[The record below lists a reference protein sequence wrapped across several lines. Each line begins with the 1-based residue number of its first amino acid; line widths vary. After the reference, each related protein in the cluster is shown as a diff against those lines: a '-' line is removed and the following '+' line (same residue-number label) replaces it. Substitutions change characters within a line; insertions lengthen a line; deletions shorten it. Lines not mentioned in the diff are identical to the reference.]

1 MNNQKV
7 LATFV
12 VAVLAASL
20 LSVVGITAIP
30 LDKASAQAI
39 TIRTSAD
46 THGGTFFG
54 HGVLQVVV
62 TDPDADDDDLQE
74 SLFVTVDA
82 DADNGTT
89 ATDSFEI
96 FETSDSSGRF
106 EFFLVHVGSDFA
118 DGNATLGD
126 TELDPINPKGYA
138 PVEFETP
145 VPNAEASIIT
155 FGPGGN
161 LGTGAGSVIFTD
173 FSFDIDAGTDTVTI
187 DYEEAPPEITL
198 DRSTYGSTSIQ
209 YMTIGDQD
217 GNEDPTNVDVFTV
230 DSADLN
236 AILFDLSGASFNGTA
251 TFEETGDNTAE
262 FEATLQLTDTFTIAN
277 DELVVTAEAVTGVL
291 NDMANYD
298 DVPSADNTSTD
309 SDSFSFDVDDV
320 DGDLGT
326 IGAVTFGSELSP
338 TIMDNDANV
347 DSQDDDTVPDGLIIT
362 VDNPGGDSVTVD
374 LEETDDD
381 TSIFVPDTTDS
392 EITITFISSAVLTG
406 AQLADDIIQLRP
418 DDITADIV
426 VAYNDTLNGS
436 SEIEL
441 FETTIEMTLAT
452 PQVSLPESAG
462 VNDDFL
468 LTVTDADLNNDA
480 ETKDSYT
487 VTFDGAAPYSLVRGT
502 EDLGVLANFEVE
514 IEGDLV
520 SFTDPLTYT
529 LVETGVDTGVFTS
542 ELDMADILE
551 ETDTAGTIDDGD
563 RIEITYNDLFDD
575 VSREASDE
583 LAIGKATTAV
593 DFSRTV
599 VPIPPETDSEWDEVI
614 PGTDPVTV
622 FTTLIVTDADQ
633 NVQSATEDSFRF
645 SFEGDDDGPG
655 GNITAEVFFTIDLET
670 GSGDDSTLTTFDDY
684 TDSILFDILPGL
696 ADDPSTSGNEG
707 IILSE
712 TSKTSGVFDE
722 ELEFVDDASVDLDD
736 WQDMEITFNYID
748 EDGDEESSGITVRG
762 NDGTV
767 TVDKD
772 SVKSGDSVS
781 ITVQDEDLNFDD
793 DTVEEFES
801 EDVSSDPFILLI
813 ETEDDEI
820 TDGVTT
826 ETFRETGPDT
836 GIFTAS
842 FLIGTDIQVTDDVDD
857 EIEQATNILITFN
870 DEVDATGSSGDEL
883 EINLPVVTGTG
894 AIEVMPE
901 LVGPGTEVNVL
912 ITDLDLD
919 QDPQGTE
926 NYDTTDPDGDDF
938 FVSF

>member
-1 MNNQKV
+1 M
-7 LATFV
+7 
-12 VAVLAASL
+12 
-20 LSVVGITAIP
+20 
-30 LDKASAQAI
+30 
-39 TIRTSAD
+39 
-46 THGGTFFG
+46 
-54 HGVLQVVV
+54 

-468 LTVTDADLNNDA
+468 LTIIDADLN
-480 ETKDSYT
+480 
-487 VTFDGAAPYSLVRGT
+487 
-502 EDLGVLANFEVE
+502 
-514 IEGDLV
+514 
-520 SFTDPLTYT
+520 
-529 LVETGVDTGVFTS
+529 
-542 ELDMADILE
+542 
-551 ETDTAGTIDDGD
+551 
-563 RIEITYNDLFDD
+563 
-575 VSREASDE
+575 
-583 LAIGKATTAV
+583 
-593 DFSRTV
+593 
-599 VPIPPETDSEWDEVI
+599 
-614 PGTDPVTV
+614 
-622 FTTLIVTDADQ
+622 
-633 NVQSATEDSFRF
+633 
-645 SFEGDDDGPG
+645 
-655 GNITAEVFFTIDLET
+655 
-670 GSGDDSTLTTFDDY
+670 
-684 TDSILFDILPGL
+684 
-696 ADDPSTSGNEG
+696 
-707 IILSE
+707 
-712 TSKTSGVFDE
+712 
-722 ELEFVDDASVDLDD
+722 
-736 WQDMEITFNYID
+736 
-748 EDGDEESSGITVRG
+748 
-762 NDGTV
+762 
-767 TVDKD
+767 
-772 SVKSGDSVS
+772 
-781 ITVQDEDLNFDD
+781 
-793 DTVEEFES
+793 
-801 EDVSSDPFILLI
+801 
-813 ETEDDEI
+813 
-820 TDGVTT
+820 
-826 ETFRETGPDT
+826 
-836 GIFTAS
+836 
-842 FLIGTDIQVTDDVDD
+842 
-857 EIEQATNILITFN
+857 
-870 DEVDATGSSGDEL
+870 
-883 EINLPVVTGTG
+883 
-894 AIEVMPE
+894 
-901 LVGPGTEVNVL
+901 
-912 ITDLDLD
+912 
-919 QDPQGTE
+919 
-926 NYDTTDPDGDDF
+926 
-938 FVSF
+938 